1 MYPLNVTYTSYF
13 VANFIYVPV
22 EIVIRT
28 TLKVRLVLH
37 RSYGDIELEG
47 DSFDEIIERIKEF
60 PEWLEVIDTMISTQS
75 TSVGEKDILS
85 GLVQITTEGPVLTVT
100 RDKLTDREA
109 VATLLYAMEPQ
120 GLRPKELSRL
130 LSLSGFLSVGF
141 ASRLSELK
149 REGLAYREGDTYK
162 LTVAGK
168 QWVETKAKSM
178 KPGGQPT

>member
-1 MYPLNVTYTSYF
+1 M
-13 VANFIYVPV
+13 
-22 EIVIRT
+22 
-28 TLKVRLVLH
+28 KVRLVLH

-60 PEWLEVIDTMISTQS
+60 PEWLEVIDTMITTQS
-75 TSVGEKDILS
+75 TAVGEKDILS
-85 GLVQITTEGPVLTVT
+85 GLVQITTEGPVLTIT

-178 KPGGQPT
+178 KPGGQTT

>member
-1 MYPLNVTYTSYF
+1 M
-13 VANFIYVPV
+13 
-22 EIVIRT
+22 
-28 TLKVRLVLH
+28 KVRLVLH

-75 TSVGEKDILS
+75 TAVGEKDILS
-85 GLVQITTEGPVLTVT
+85 GIVQITTEGPVLTVT

-178 KPGGQPT
+178 KPGGQST